1 MLKTFSIKE
10 VAKKF
15 DLSIS
20 TIRYYDKR
28 GLLPFVAKNSA
39 GYRIFTET
47 DLNLIKT
54 IVCLKNTGMSINNI
68 KTYIEL
74 VMAGPSSINERKKLL
89 LNHRRQVL
97 QEQQVLA
104 DNLREVDFKIKK
116 YESPDA
122 ESVIKNELEYVAR
135 EKKKLNL

>member
-28 GLLPFVAKNSA
+28 GLLPFVAKNAA

-74 VMAGPSSINERKKLL
+74 VMAGPSSIDERKKLL